1 MVDLFVGCTYF
12 LLMISLFTKKKKK
25 TVLGGTGIFITHL
38 DQDADYHIEKKNY
51 SKIDHLWCGQSQ
63 FVAT

>member
-12 LLMISLFTKKKKK
+12 LYDFSFYKKEKK